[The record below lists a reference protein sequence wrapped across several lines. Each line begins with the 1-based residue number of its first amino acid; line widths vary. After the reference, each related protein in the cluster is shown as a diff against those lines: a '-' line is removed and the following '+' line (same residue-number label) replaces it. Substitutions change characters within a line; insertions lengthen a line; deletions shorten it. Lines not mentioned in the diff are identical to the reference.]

1 MFCGKAATKTSC
13 CYELMKFLLLIKSR
27 RISSSMK
34 TYFTEVQND
43 AVVLLL
49 PFFGN
54 VGPHDLL
61 LICSFD
67 RHLFIKGFLEPSN
80 ALDADVL
87 VDTKI

>member
-1 MFCGKAATKTSC
+1 
-13 CYELMKFLLLIKSR
+13 MKFLLLIKSR
-27 RISSSMK
+27 KISSSMK
-34 TYFTEVQND
+34 TISQKSKND

-67 RHLFIKGFLEPSN
+67 RQLLIKGLLESSN
-80 ALDADVL
+80 VLDADGL
-87 VDTKI
+87 VDTKT